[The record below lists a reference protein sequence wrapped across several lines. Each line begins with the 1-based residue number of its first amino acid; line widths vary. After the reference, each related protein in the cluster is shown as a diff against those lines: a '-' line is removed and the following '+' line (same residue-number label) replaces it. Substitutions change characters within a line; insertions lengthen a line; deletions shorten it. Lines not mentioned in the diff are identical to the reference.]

1 VAYLTLT
8 LRPMGPV
15 LRTRQSKSVVWP
27 FNQGVIFFCLP
38 VSRICC
44 GTRARRHRCFGASFV
59 FKPIPIYRSRGIYG
73 PCSGRVALDMAH
85 ASTLVLKRAHRCVAG
100 AWPSYRHAADPL
112 ALGAL

>member
-1 VAYLTLT
+1 MPYLTLT

-15 LRTRQSKSVVWP
+15 LRTRQSKSVDWP

-38 VSRICC
+38 VLRICC

-73 PCSGRVALDMAH
+73 PCSGRVA
-85 ASTLVLKRAHRCVAG
+85 SVELVLKRAHRCVAG